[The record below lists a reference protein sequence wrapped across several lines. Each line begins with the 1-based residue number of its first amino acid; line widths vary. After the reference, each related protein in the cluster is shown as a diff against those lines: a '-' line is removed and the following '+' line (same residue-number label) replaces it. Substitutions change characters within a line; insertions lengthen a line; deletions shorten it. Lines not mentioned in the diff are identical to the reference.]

1 MLKFI
6 EYIKSNKIW
15 NAGVWIGMGVCLI
28 MFAIF
33 INKNENELKLKAI
46 KIDIKKSDEINFIDS
61 AKITSIINERLT
73 NPLSNGLYIKEINIS
88 EMEKQLEKNPF
99 IENADIL
106 LDQSGQLFIKIKQRE
121 AILRVYSSTG
131 QTYYVS
137 KNGYKFPAGSDFTPR
152 VIIANG
158 NIAESLTDSNFVSS
172 PILQDITSIVNYCNA
187 NPFWKSQIEQLYVDN
202 FMDIILIPKIGNHS
216 IVFGSALF
224 IDEKF
229 NNLKA
234 LYSKGLNTVGWDKYN
249 RINLKYKGQIVA
261 EKRN

>member
-1 MLKFI
+1 
-6 EYIKSNKIW
+6 
-15 NAGVWIGMGVCLI
+15 
-28 MFAIF
+28 
-33 INKNENELKLKAI
+33 
-46 KIDIKKSDEINFIDS
+46 
-61 AKITSIINERLT
+61 
-73 NPLSNGLYIKEINIS
+73 
-88 EMEKQLEKNPF
+88 MEKQLEKNPF

-152 VIIANG
+152 VLIANG
-158 NIAESLTDSNFVSS
+158 NITESLTDSNFTSS
-172 PILQDITSIVNYCNA
+172 QVLKDITSIVNYCNEH
-187 NPFWKSQIEQLYVDN
+187 PFWKSQIEQLYVDN
-202 FMDIILIPKIGNHS
+202 FMDIILIPKVGNHS

-224 IDEKF
+224 IEEKF
-229 NNLKA
+229 NNLKTV
-234 LYSKGLNTVGWDKYN
+234 YSKGLNTIGWDKYS